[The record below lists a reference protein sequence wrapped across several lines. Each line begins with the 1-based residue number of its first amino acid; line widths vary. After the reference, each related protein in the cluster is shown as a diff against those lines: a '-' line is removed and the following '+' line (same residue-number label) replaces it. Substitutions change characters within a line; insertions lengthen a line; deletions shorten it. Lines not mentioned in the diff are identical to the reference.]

1 MHVFLD
7 IFGRKI
13 PSYGLLIVTGGILAN
28 LLALLFRKKLK
39 IDTDNLILLEAY
51 MLIGA
56 LIGSKGL
63 YLITA
68 APYIEWNRIFEP
80 SYLMMLLQGGFV
92 FYGGLFGGLLMIF
105 LAGKIHKIDAVYYI
119 KRVIFLCPFAHA
131 FGRLAC
137 FMAGCCY
144 GIPYHGPG
152 AVVFPENSFAV
163 PGIELFPVQLL
174 ESVTLFVIS
183 LILGILTLR
192 FESDYTI
199 ETYLILYGID
209 RFLLEY
215 LRYDEG
221 RGIYGPF
228 STSQWISLIAVTAAI
243 VVLILRKRNV
253 KKRAKGD
260 QVVDQNGGNA

>member
-1 MHVFLD
+1 MHIYIDFL
-7 IFGRKI
+7 GRRI
-13 PSYGLLIVTGGILAN
+13 PSYGLLITTGIVLAN

-51 MLIGA
+51 MIIGMLA
-56 LIGSKGL
+56 GSKVL
-63 YLITA
+63 FLITVI
-68 APYIEWNRIFEP
+68 PYIDWSRFFEP
-80 SYLMMLLQGGFV
+80 SYFQMLMQGGFV
-92 FYGGLFGGLLMIF
+92 FYGGLFGALLMIL
-105 LAGKIHKIDAVYYI
+105 LAGKFHKIDAVYYI
-119 KRVIFLCPFAHA
+119 KKVIFLCPFAHA
-131 FGRLAC
+131 FGRLGC

-174 ESVTLFVIS
+174 EAGTLMVIS
-183 LILGILTLR
+183 LILGILTIR

-199 ETYLILYGID
+199 EAYLILYGID

-228 STSQWISLIAVTAAI
+228 STSQWISLVAI
-243 VVLILRKRNV
+243 TVAIIVLIIRRHRNSLQI
-253 KKRAKGD
+253 KGSTPEE
-260 QVVDQNGGNA
+260 

>member
-1 MHVFLD
+1 MHVYIDFL
-7 IFGRKI
+7 GRKI
-13 PSYGLLIVTGGILAN
+13 PSYGLLIMTGGILAN

-56 LIGSKGL
+56 LVGSKAL

-68 APYIEWNRIFEP
+68 APYIEWDRFFEP
-80 SYLMMLLQGGFV
+80 SYLVMLMRGGFV

-119 KRVIFLCPFAHA
+119 KKVIFLCPFAHA
-131 FGRLAC
+131 FGRIGC

-152 AVVFPENSFAV
+152 AVVFPEESFAV

-174 ESVTLFVIS
+174 EAATLFVIS
-183 LILGILTLR
+183 LILGILTIR
-192 FESDYTI
+192 FEYAYTI
-199 ETYLILYGID
+199 QTYLILYSID
-209 RFLLEY
+209 RFFLEF
-215 LRYDEG
+215 LRYDSG

-228 STSQWISLIAVTAAI
+228 STSQWISIGTFAFSVIWI
-243 VVLILRKRNV
+243 VVLD
-253 KKRAKGD
+253 KKRKKSTIA
-260 QVVDQNGGNA
+260 